1 MVGDPTGAA
10 PFGWK
15 NVRTRCP
22 DPVPPFVE
30 VSNRV
35 HPARSWNPYEGTRGE
50 DMKYV
55 MLFTGVADEAL
66 WQTLPPEEMERIMGE
81 MDAWWEQHAASG
93 AIIGGERL
101 QGGSTATTF
110 RMQDGVLQT
119 IDGPFIEAKEEVG
132 GFGILEVADLDAA
145 LAIARTWPALQVQG
159 ESIEVRPAYEM

>member
-1 MVGDPTGAA
+1 
-10 PFGWK
+10 
-15 NVRTRCP
+15 
-22 DPVPPFVE
+22 
-30 VSNRV
+30 
-35 HPARSWNPYEGTRGE
+35 
-50 DMKYV
+50 MKYV